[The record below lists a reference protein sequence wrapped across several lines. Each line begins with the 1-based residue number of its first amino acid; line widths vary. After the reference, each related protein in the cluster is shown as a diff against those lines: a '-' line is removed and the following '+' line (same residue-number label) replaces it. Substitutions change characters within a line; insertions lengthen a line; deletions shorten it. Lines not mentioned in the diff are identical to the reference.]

1 LQFNIIRVVSS
12 RESLVAEKL
21 NAIEGVTA
29 ADPGLGGYVYVRLD
43 DENLAQKVR
52 KTFGFIKFVMSGPK
66 YAVVDY
72 TPPEPEKPKEIAV
85 FAIGSPVI
93 VIDGPFKGQKGIVAS
108 QDGDQAEVSIQM
120 FGKFALLR
128 MSVDWIEINS

>member
-29 ADPGLGGYVYVRLD
+29 ADPGLGGYVYVKLD
-43 DENLAQKVR
+43 DDNLAQKVR

-66 YAVVDY
+66 YAVVHY
-72 TPPEPEKPKEIAV
+72 TPPEPEKPKEVPV
-85 FAIGSPVI
+85 FEKGNPVS
-93 VIDGPFKGQKGIVAS
+93 VIDGPFKGQKGFVVG
-108 QDGDQAEVSIQM
+108 QEDEEVVISIQI
-120 FGKFALLR
+120 FGKPALLR
-128 MSVDWIEINS
+128 MSYEWIEISS